1 MKTLE
6 ERIAEA
12 EARGM
17 QAHAEGIKAASALDA
32 KFIDAFVR
40 GARSADILPLLKAWS
55 RGWHTAN
62 AKTEIVL

>member
-6 ERIAEA
+6 EKIAEA
-12 EARGM
+12 EARGA

-32 KFIDAFVR
+32 KFINTFVR
-40 GARSADILPLLKAWS
+40 GARQVDILPFLTAWS

-62 AKTEIVL
+62 AKTEVVI